1 MKNKL
6 IYIILIL
13 FGLLIAFIILGDIFK
28 SEMSKTVKNPYAYD
42 LGDIKKIDPSMIKY
56 HEVKRI
62 GAGFQKPIALDYHKG
77 LLGIAYENHMQLIDT
92 LGREYFNKTID
103 GSVTCISFAPDGK
116 IFLACKNHV
125 ELYDLQGNLLDSWDE
140 LDSSSYITS
149 IAFKEDAVFIADA
162 GGPMVHRYTY
172 QGQLLNSFDGKGRT
186 DNKYGFVVPSPYFD
200 IAVDPDNQLWV
211 ANTGLQY
218 IENYTDEGSLRAYW
232 GESSFTLKGFTGCC
246 NPAQFTILSN
256 GHFVTCE
263 KGLVRIKVY
272 FPSGE
277 VESVVATSGD
287 FDADSKPAD
296 LAADEED
303 NIYVLDISRKMIRK
317 FVRSGMEGAI

>member
-13 FGLLIAFIILGDIFK
+13 LGLTIAFIILGDVFK

-42 LGDIKKIDPSMIKY
+42 LGDIKNIDSSMIKY

-62 GAGFQKPIALDYHKG
+62 GVGFNAPIALDYHKG
-77 LLGIAYENHMQLIDT
+77 LLGIAYENHLQVIDT
-92 LGREYFNKTID
+92 MGGEYFNKTID
-103 GSVTCISFAPDGK
+103 GIVTSISFAPDGK
-116 IFLACKNHV
+116 IFLGCKNYI
-125 ELYDLQGNLLDSWDE
+125 ELYDLQGSLLDSWGP
-140 LDSSSYITS
+140 LDSSAYITS
-149 IAFKEDAVFIADA
+149 IAFKEDAVFVANA
-162 GGPMVHRYTY
+162 GEPTVLRYTY
-172 QGQLLNSFDGKGRT
+172 QGQLLNSIDGKKNT
-186 DNKYGFVVPSPYFD
+186 DSKYGFVVPSPYFD

-211 ANTGLQY
+211 ANTGKQY
-218 IENYTDEGSLRAYW
+218 IENYTDDGSLRSYW
-232 GESSFTLKGFTGCC
+232 GESSFSLKGFTGCC
-246 NPAQFTILSN
+246 NPAQMTILSN

-272 FPSGE
+272 SPSGE

-287 FDADSKPAD
+287 FDKGSKPVD
-296 LAADEED
+296 LTADEED

-317 FVRSGMEGAI
+317 FERIDMAGAI